1 MSETTEAVRTICD
14 TIIKRIDRAYVARC
28 GKNGEFPQKL
38 WDLWVDTGLLAIGL
52 PEEYGG
58 AGGTVSDVVLALDL
72 LHQAGLLLPVAITN
86 YMSRTPILRH
96 GTEEQKHKYLPP
108 TVTGKAYFSF
118 GITEPDSGTN
128 TFNIKTSAQRQS
140 DGSYVINGQKAYMT
154 AFKGSAHTLLVARTS
169 KYDAKSRTSGISL
182 FIVDT
187 KSEGISYTP
196 MEIAAYL
203 PEKNYMVYYADVA
216 VPKENRLGEEGRGLE
231 VLFDSLNP
239 ERLFTAAIYVGQA
252 DHVLNRAAEYAK
264 ARAPF
269 GKPIGSYQAIQHP
282 LARAKTHVEAART
295 MLYKAADKY
304 DSGGSIGLEANM
316 VKILSS
322 EAFQQ
327 AADIAMTTFGGA
339 GLDLSQDILP
349 FFISSKLAEVGPV
362 NNQVVLSYIAEHALG
377 LPKSY

>member
-1 MSETTEAVRTICD
+1 MSETTEAVRIICETI
-14 TIIKRIDRAYVARC
+14 TKRIDRAYVAQC
-28 GKNGEFPQKL
+28 GKEGLFPQKL
-38 WDLWVDTGLLAIGL
+38 WDLWVETGLLAIGL

-58 AGGTVSDVVLALDL
+58 VGGTVSDVVLALDL

-96 GTEEQKHKYLPP
+96 GTEEQKRKYLPP

-118 GITEPDSGTN
+118 GVTEPDSGTN
-128 TFNIKTSAQRQS
+128 TFSIKTNAQRQS
-140 DGSYVINGQKAYMT
+140 DGSYLINGQKAYIT
-154 AFKGSAHTLLVARTS
+154 AFKDSAHTLLVARTS

-187 KSEGISYTP
+187 KSEGISYAP

-203 PEKNYMVYYADVA
+203 PEKNYMVFYENVA

-239 ERLFTAAIYVGQA
+239 ERLFTAAIYIGQA
-252 DHVLNRAAEYAK
+252 DHVLHRAAEYAK
-264 ARAPF
+264 VRAPF

-282 LARAKTHVEAART
+282 LALAKTHVEAART

-304 DSGGSIGLEANM
+304 DSGESIGLEANM

-362 NNQVVLSYIAEHALG
+362 NNQVVLSYIAEHAFG

>member
-1 MSETTEAVRTICD
+1 MSETREAIRTICD
-14 TIIKRIDRAYVARC
+14 TIIKRVDRAYVARC
-28 GKNGEFPQKL
+28 GKTGEFPQKL
-38 WDLWVDTGLLAIGL
+38 WNLWVDTGLLAMGL
-52 PEEYGG
+52 PEKYGG
-58 AGGTVSDVVLALDL
+58 AGGNVGDVVLALDL
-72 LHQAGLLLPVAITN
+72 LHQAGLLMPVAITN

-96 GTEEQKHKYLPP
+96 GTEEQKRKYLPP

-118 GITEPDSGTN
+118 GITESDSGTN
-128 TFNIKTSAQRQS
+128 TFNIKTTARRQP

-154 AFKGSAHTLLVARTS
+154 AFKESAHTLLVARTS
-169 KYDAKSRTSGISL
+169 PHDPKNRTEGISL

-187 KSEGISYTP
+187 GLKGISSTT

-203 PEKNYMVYYADVA
+203 PEKNYMVYYEDVV
-216 VPKENRLGEEGRGLE
+216 VPEENRLGNEGRGLE

-239 ERLFTAAIYVGQA
+239 ERLFTGAIYVGQA
-252 DHVLNRAAEYAK
+252 DHVLNRAADYAK
-264 ARAPF
+264 VRAPF

-295 MLYKAADKY
+295 MLYQAADKY
-304 DSGGSIGLEANM
+304 DAGKAIGLEANM

-322 EAFQQ
+322 EAFQES
-327 AADIAMTTFGGA
+327 ADIAMTTFGGA

-349 FFISSKLAEVGPV
+349 FFIGSKLAEVGPV
-362 NNQVVLSYIAEHALG
+362 NNQVVLSYIAERAFG